1 MEHGKMTEGLQRR
14 LFEEGKELYKL
25 RDLSC
30 PEECL
35 MGLGICCPDE
45 WFPQLLALTRILER
59 HNTLHPESAVH
70 ATQVKCKFG
79 HLCFH
84 TDHRATGDEDF
95 IVFIIAAFEEMI
107 CASQHSQRSP
117 QAHKG

>member
-1 MEHGKMTEGLQRR
+1 MTEGLQRR
-14 LFEEGKELYKL
+14 LFEEGKEHYKL

-59 HNTLHPESAVH
+59 HNQLHPESAVH

-79 HLCFH
+79 GLRFY

-95 IVFIIAAFEEMI
+95 IVFIIGVFEEMLGPERMKNGL
-107 CASQHSQRSP
+107 ATHM
-117 QAHKG
+117 

>member
-1 MEHGKMTEGLQRR
+1 MTETLQQQ
-14 LFEEGKELYKL
+14 LFNEGMELYKL
-25 RDLSC
+25 RDLPC
-30 PEECL
+30 PEERL

-95 IVFIIAAFEEMI
+95 IVFIIEVFEEMLG
-107 CASQHSQRSP
+107 SP
-117 QAHKG
+117 KMRKKFAMVIR

>member
-1 MEHGKMTEGLQRR
+1 MTDSLQQQ
-14 LFEEGKELYKL
+14 LFDEGKELYKL
-25 RDLSC
+25 RNLPC

-35 MGLGICCPDE
+35 MGFGICCPDE

-59 HNTLHPESAVH
+59 HNQLHPENAVH

-79 HLCFH
+79 GLRFH

-95 IVFIIAAFEEMI
+95 IVFIIAVFEKRPG
-107 CASQHSQRSP
+107 AVSQKVVAR
-117 QAHKG
+117 HKFAIRVE